1 LATVKKGEK
10 MTKTVTNNFTN
21 AEHLWFWF
29 VSSRRL
35 QTGFGRRG
43 KAESDRPCE
52 LVDIEAMISRLY
64 MSGLLTITHL
74 EILKK
79 YGEKRLVPNGH
90 TEHHVLAMWDQA
102 ISVIASECK
111 RRGWIE

>member
-1 LATVKKGEK
+1 
-10 MTKTVTNNFTN
+10 MTKTVINNFTN

-35 QTGFGRRG
+35 QSGLGRKG

-64 MSGLLTITHL
+64 MSGKLTIKHL
-74 EILKK
+74 EVLRK

-90 TEHHVLAMWDQA
+90 TERQAAAVWDEA
-102 ISVIASECK
+102 ISIIAREC
-111 RRGWIE
+111 RRKGWIE

>member
-1 LATVKKGEK
+1 
-10 MTKTVTNNFTN
+10 MTKTVINNFTN

-35 QTGFGRRG
+35 QTGIGRKTR
-43 KAESDRPCE
+43 AESDRPCE

-64 MSGLLTITHL
+64 MAGRLAIKHL
-74 EILKK
+74 EVLKK

-90 TEHHVLAMWDQA
+90 NERQDATLWDEA
-102 ISVIASECK
+102 ISIIAYECK
-111 RRGWIE
+111 RKGWIE